1 MNIAIIPARGG
12 SKRIPRK
19 NLRDFC
25 GQPIIAYSIQT
36 ALRSGLFA
44 HVVVSTDDAEIAAL
58 AVRYGAEVPFVRP
71 TELADDHA
79 STAAVMQHA
88 VKACRVL
95 GWDFRHLCCLYAT
108 APFAQMTDLQAGLAL
123 LGMPV
128 AGAVVEYAF
137 SATSFAFPVQ
147 RAIRLDTNG
156 AVEPVWPENM
166 PKRSQEL
173 EPLFHDAGQFYWGLA
188 GAFETLLPVFAEH
201 SRALLLPRHRVQD
214 IDDEDDWV
222 RAEWLYRAL
231 KGCTGTP

>member
-19 NLRDFC
+19 NLRNFC
-25 GQPIIAYSIQT
+25 GQPIIVYSIQV
-36 ALRSGLFA
+36 ALQSGLFE
-44 HVVVSTDDAEIAAL
+44 HVVVSTDDPEIAAL
-58 AVRYGAEVPFVRP
+58 AVQYGAEVPFVRP
-71 TELADDHA
+71 AELADDHA

-88 VKACRVL
+88 VKACRDL
-95 GWDFRHLCCLYAT
+95 GWDVRHLCCLYAT
-108 APFAQMTDLQAGLAL
+108 APFVQMTDLQAGLAL

-128 AGAVVEYAF
+128 ADVVQYVF

-147 RAIRLDTNG
+147 RAIRLDNNG

-173 EPLFHDAGQFYWGLA
+173 EPLFHDAGQFYWGHA
-188 GAFETLLPVFAEH
+188 GAFESLLPLFAAH

-222 RAEWLYRAL
+222 RAEYLYRAL